1 MLARRFPFHRM
12 KRAMSTAIKDLTW
25 DGSVSGQGAETADAL
40 QEIKQYLREIRD
52 LQKAHFERY
61 QEFTSKIM
69 AGEQERAQQAHQAY
83 MDQLHCQE
91 EFRKT
96 AFQRQL
102 ISWVVWGAI
111 FVFCLGAMFV
121 LQLVDFM

>member
-1 MLARRFPFHRM
+1 
-12 KRAMSTAIKDLTW
+12 MSTAIKDLAW
-25 DGSVSGQGAETADAL
+25 NGSVSGKETDAAETL

-83 MDQLHCQE
+83 MDQLRCQE
-91 EFRKT
+91 EFRKA

-102 ISWVVWGAI
+102 ISWAVWGAI
-111 FVFCLGAMFV
+111 FVFCLTAMFL

>member
-1 MLARRFPFHRM
+1 
-12 KRAMSTAIKDLTW
+12 MSTAIKDLTW
-25 DGSVSGQGAETADAL
+25 DASLTSKGTEAADTL
-40 QEIKQYLREIRD
+40 EEIKQYLREIRD

-69 AGEQERAQQAHQAY
+69 AGEQERAQQAQQAY
-83 MDQLHCQE
+83 LDQLRCQE
-91 EFRKT
+91 EFRKA

-102 ISWVVWGAI
+102 ISWAVWGGIVI
-111 FVFCLGAMFV
+111 FCIASMVL